1 MGCRKILELIAAY
14 EVAQAK
20 TDILWAKSGESDAAE
35 SAHQSAIADEETAID
50 DAVRELR
57 ILEPRL
63 TYNTARAMIA
73 IPAYRERIK
82 AQYKEG

>member
-1 MGCRKILELIAAY
+1 MESNLIALLDAY
-14 EVAQAK
+14 NAAKGK
-20 TDILWAKSGESDAAE
+20 TDAMWIHSGESDAAE
-35 SAHQSAIADEETAID
+35 SAHQAAIAEEETAID

>member
-1 MGCRKILELIAAY
+1 MADTNIIDLLDAYEAAYATTNNAWARSGDSEAAEAAHQVAIAA
-14 EVAQAK
+14 
-20 TDILWAKSGESDAAE
+20 
-35 SAHQSAIADEETAID
+35 EELAID